1 MKCEICNYQ
10 QSPSNLATLQNQV
23 QTCSNDLCKSGSI
36 VWRDGQMTLV
46 LEVKE
51 GETVFTSSIEIIA
64 PPPVPLA
71 ENDPKVIK
79 PTISSFG
86 SVGNSKTRKERDDE
100 RT

>member
-10 QSPSNLATLQNQV
+10 QSPSNLITLQNQV

-51 GETVFTSSIEIIA
+51 GETVFAQSIEIIS

-71 ENDPKVIK
+71 ENDPRVIK
-79 PTISSFG
+79 PVITSFG
-86 SVGNSKTRKERDDE
+86 SVGNAKTWKERDDE
-100 RT
+100 RA